1 MTQESGD
8 DSGVRRYGQEAPA
21 IVLTVP
27 MTPPRACSPNARVHF
42 RTRATAARTLHTAAA
57 VATAGALRIDP
68 VAAGALAAAPRIC
81 YRLEVSWEPGRR
93 GTVDEDNT
101 LASAKA
107 LLDGVARA
115 LGVDDRR
122 FRVRGV
128 EIDRTTRR
136 GVTVVTL
143 WPEEEEP

>member
-1 MTQESGD
+1 MTIAGGCRDRIEPRRIESQAL
-8 DSGVRRYGQEAPA
+8 V
-21 IVLTVP
+21 VTVP

-42 RTRATAARTLHTAAA
+42 RTRATASRSLHAAA
-57 VATAGALRIDP
+57 AIATAGALHADPTLADALHAARRI
-68 VAAGALAAAPRIC
+68 G

-93 GTVDEDNT
+93 GTIDEDNT

-115 LGVDDRR
+115 LGIDDRR

-128 EIDRTTRR
+128 EIDRSTRR

-143 WPEEEEP
+143 WPEEDGT